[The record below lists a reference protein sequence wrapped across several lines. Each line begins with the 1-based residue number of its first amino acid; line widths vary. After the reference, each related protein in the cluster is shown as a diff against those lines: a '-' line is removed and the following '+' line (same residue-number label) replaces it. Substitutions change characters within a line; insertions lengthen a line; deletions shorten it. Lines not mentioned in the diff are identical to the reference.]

1 MEDRLV
7 YIITHAKD
15 NLEMAAIPFKLVGGA
30 LAMDVVPVVILQGEG
45 VNLAVKGYLSDDN
58 PHEKEIK
65 NAINMY
71 LSFGNQIY
79 LCSPCLKE
87 RNITDDMIIEGAVTV
102 GAAKVTEE
110 VLKAKNVLKY

>member
-15 NLEMAAIPFKLVGGA
+15 NIEMAAVAFKLISGA
-30 LAMDVVPVVILQGEG
+30 LAMDVIPVVFLQGEG

-65 NAINMY
+65 DAINMY
-71 LSFGNQIY
+71 LSFGHKLY

-87 RNITDDMIIEGAVTV
+87 RNITEDMLIEGAITS

-110 VLKAKNVLKY
+110 VLKAKNVLNY